1 MGTVEIVGVAPVL
14 VEDPGLKDGVEDLP
28 GGELIP
34 GFAVEAFHV
43 GVLPGGAWVN
53 EAGAVAGAGDR
64 SPFMSPVRVIGDPDN
79 TRSPVSEASE
89 LDAGAA

>member
-1 MGTVEIVGVAPVL
+1 
-14 VEDPGLKDGVEDLP
+14 
-28 GGELIP
+28 
-34 GFAVEAFHV
+34 
-43 GVLPGGAWVN
+43 
-53 EAGAVAGAGDR
+53 VAGAGDR